1 MRTDPLLGVV
11 APELGWVP
19 TPRFLLRRDRI
30 MRLLADPSLGRLVEV
45 GCGGG
50 SLLHELAQRSE
61 HATGIETSERAR
73 ALASSIAKAGRGK
86 QRIVA
91 GPDPEWNQDRELV
104 CAFDVLEHIEHDGA
118 ALEEWAGWLMKGGRL
133 CMSVPA
139 HQRRWGAGDEWAGHW
154 RRYGRHDLQALLV
167 SKGFVIE
174 HIECYG
180 FPLGNLT
187 EWYGERFYRRALRD
201 RQGNLNKSQATSE
214 SGVERNY
221 YVRKFKWLDSAPAR
235 ALLRF
240 FNITQ
245 SLASRTDWGT
255 GYLVLARKE

>member
-1 MRTDPLLGVV
+1 MVTHPLFGVV

-30 MRLLADPSLGRLVEV
+30 MRLLAQPSLGKLVEV

-61 HATGIETSERAR
+61 AATGIETSARAR
-73 ALASSIAKAGRGK
+73 ALASAIAEAGRGK
-86 QRIVA
+86 QVIVA
-91 GPDPEWNQDRELV
+91 APDAVWCQDREIV
-104 CAFDVLEHIEHDGA
+104 CAFDVLEHIEHDA
-118 ALEEWAGWLMKGGRL
+118 AAIEEWSGWLIQGGRL
-133 CMSVPA
+133 CISVPA
-139 HQRRWGAGDEWAGHW
+139 HQSRWGAGDEWAGHW
-154 RRYGRHDLQALLV
+154 RRYGRNDLEALLV

-187 EWYGERFYRRALRD
+187 EWYGERFYRRALRE
-201 RQGNLNKSQATSE
+201 RRGNVSKSQATSE
-214 SGVERNY
+214 SGVEREY
-221 YVRKFKWLDSAPAR
+221 YVRKFKWLDSPLGR
-235 ALLRF
+235 TLLRVS
-240 FNITQ
+240 NVVQ
-245 SLASRTDWGT
+245 DVASRTDWGT

>member
-1 MRTDPLLGVV
+1 MKTSPLLGVV

-30 MRLLADPSLGRLVEV
+30 MRLLAESSLGRLVEV

-50 SLLHELAQRSE
+50 SLLHELAQRRDE
-61 HATGIETSERAR
+61 ATGIETSARAR
-73 ALASSIAKAGRGK
+73 ALASAIAKSGDGK
-86 QRIVA
+86 QVIIA
-91 GPDPEWNQDRELV
+91 APDPVWHQDREIV
-104 CAFDVLEHIEHDGA
+104 CVFDVLEHIEHDGA
-118 ALEEWAGWLMKGGRL
+118 AIEEWAGWLVQGGRL
-133 CMSVPA
+133 CLSVPA
-139 HQRRWGAGDEWAGHW
+139 HQSRWGAGDEWAGHW
-154 RRYGRHDLQALLV
+154 RRYGRQDLKNLLV

-187 EWYGERFYRRALRD
+187 EWYGEQFYKRALRE
-201 RQGNLNKSQATSE
+201 RQGSVSKSEATGE
-214 SGVERNY
+214 SGVERDY
-221 YVRKFKWLDSAPAR
+221 YIRKFKWLDSPLGH
-235 ALLRF
+235 ALLRLSSVV
-240 FNITQ
+240 Q